1 MGKKKIYTFIACYLF
16 LCCSFPCFSSSDLRN
31 CVIRSASSQV
41 GVTEAT
47 GKNDGVQVEAYL
59 ASVGLKKG
67 NPYCGAFS
75 YWNFKQCKVNMKL
88 VNPAY
93 APNWFPESKIVMR
106 NQTGW
111 DKVQPA
117 DLFGLYF
124 ANKKRIAHVGIIE
137 KIGLS
142 YIITLEGNTSPQP
155 STGEADRNGD
165 GVWRKKR
172 MKKGIYQVSS
182 WIK

>member
-1 MGKKKIYTFIACYLF
+1 
-16 LCCSFPCFSSSDLRN
+16 
-31 CVIRSASSQV
+31 
-41 GVTEAT
+41 
-47 GKNDGVQVEAYL
+47 
-59 ASVGLKKG
+59 
-67 NPYCGAFS
+67 
-75 YWNFKQCKVNMKL
+75 MKL